1 MKIGIVCYPTFGG
14 SGVIATELGIA
25 LAKQGH
31 EVHFIT
37 YSRPKRLSALLPNV
51 YYHEVSFQN
60 YALFQYPPYETALT
74 SRLVDVAL
82 YHNLDLLHVHYA
94 IPHASA
100 AYFAQSI
107 LREKG
112 KDLPFVTTLH
122 GTDITLVGKAPS
134 YQSVVEFS
142 INSSNAVT
150 AVSES
155 LKQDTLDNFVIN
167 QSIEV
172 IPNFIDIHRFDTRK
186 NGHPRP
192 SYLPEGV
199 PVLIHASNFRKVKR
213 VEDVLDVFYLVR
225 QSLEAKLILIGDGPE
240 RVPMEVLSRQRG
252 LDKDII
258 FLGNQDR
265 VEDLLQWGDVF
276 LLPSEKESFGLAA
289 LEAMASGLPVFST
302 NVGGLTEVNVH
313 GETGYLVNV
322 GDTTMLAKHV
332 CEAIGNKKTLSQLK
346 TNAKA
351 RSQAFAK
358 ETIVPQY
365 QALYERLIGQA

>member
-37 YSRPKRLSALLPNV
+37 YSRPKRLNALLPNV

-107 LREKG
+107 LRDKG

-150 AVSES
+150 AVSDS
-155 LKQDTLDNFVIN
+155 LKQDTLNNFAIN
-167 QSIEV
+167 RSIEV
-172 IPNFIDIHRFDTRK
+172 IPNFIDTNRFDAK
-186 NGHPRP
+186 QNSHPRP

-199 PVLIHASNFRKVKR
+199 PVLVHASNFRKVKR

-225 QSLEAKLILIGDGPE
+225 QSLESKQILIGDGPE

-252 LDKDII
+252 LDKDIV

-302 NVGGLTEVNVH
+302 NVGGLPEVNVH

-322 GDTTMLAKHV
+322 GDTTTLAKHV
-332 CEAIGNKKTLSQLK
+332 CEAIGNKATLSELK
-346 TNAKA
+346 ANAKA
-351 RSQAFAK
+351 RSKAFAK
-358 ETIVPQY
+358 EAIVPQY
-365 QALYERLIGQA
+365 LALYQRLIG

>member
-25 LAKQGH
+25 LAMQGH

-37 YSRPKRLSALLPNV
+37 YSRPKRLNALLPNV

-155 LKQDTLDNFVIN
+155 LKQDTLDNFHIN
-167 QSIEV
+167 RSIEV
-172 IPNFIDIHRFDTRK
+172 IPNFIDVNRFDSAKKR
-186 NGHPRP
+186 HPRP
-192 SYLPEGV
+192 AYLPEGV
-199 PVLIHASNFRKVKR
+199 PVLVHASNFRKVKR

-225 QSLEAKLILIGDGPE
+225 QSNQAKLILIGDGPE
-240 RVPMEVLSRQRG
+240 RVPMEVLGRQRG

-302 NVGGLTEVNVH
+302 NAGGLSEVNVH
-313 GETGYLVNV
+313 NETGYLVDV
-322 GDTTMLAKHV
+322 GDTTRLAEHV
-332 CEAIGNKKTLSQLK
+332 CEVIGNKTILSQLK
-346 TNAKA
+346 IKAKA

-358 ETIVPQY
+358 EVIVPQY
-365 QALYERLIGQA
+365 LALYQRLIE

>member
-14 SGVIATELGIA
+14 SGVIATELGIE

-37 YSRPKRLSALLPNV
+37 YSRPKRLNALLPNI

-107 LREKG
+107 LRAKG
-112 KDLPFVTTLH
+112 KNLPFVTTLH

-142 INSSNAVT
+142 INSSNVVT

-155 LKQDTLDNFVIN
+155 LRNDTLANFELDR
-167 QSIEV
+167 SIEV
-172 IPNFIDIHRFDTRK
+172 IPNFIDTGRFDAQHK
-186 NGHPRP
+186 SHPRP
-192 SYLPEGV
+192 SYLPEGTQ
-199 PVLIHASNFRKVKR
+199 VLVHASNFRKVKR

-225 QSLEAKLILIGDGPE
+225 QDVPAKLVLIGDGPE
-240 RVPMEVLSRQRG
+240 RVPMELLSRQRG
-252 LDKDII
+252 LDKDIV

-265 VEDLLQWGDVF
+265 VEDVLQWGDVF

-302 NVGGLTEVNVH
+302 NVGGLPEVNIQ
-313 GETGYLVNV
+313 GETGYMVNV
-322 GDTTMLAKHV
+322 GDTSR
-332 CEAIGNKKTLSQLK
+332 LSQHVLDALK
-346 TNAKA
+346 DEESLNQLKKNARLHA
-351 RSQAFAK
+351 QNFSK
-358 ETIVPQY
+358 EEVIPRYIDVY
-365 QALYERLIGQA
+365 SSLIQ

>member
-25 LAKQGH
+25 LARQGH

-37 YSRPKRLSALLPNV
+37 YSRPKRLNALLPNV

-107 LREKG
+107 LRDKG

-155 LKQDTLDNFVIN
+155 LKQDTLDNFSIDR
-167 QSIEV
+167 SIEV
-172 IPNFIDIHRFDTRK
+172 IPNFIDVNRFNSEK
-186 NGHPRP
+186 NSHPRP
-192 SYLPEGV
+192 TYLPNDV
-199 PVLIHASNFRKVKR
+199 PVLVHASNFRKVKR

-225 QSLEAKLILIGDGPE
+225 QSLQAKLILIGDGPE

-252 LDKDII
+252 LDKDIT

-265 VEDLLQWGDVF
+265 VEDLLPWGDVF

-302 NVGGLTEVNVH
+302 NAGVLSEVNIH
-313 GETGYLVNV
+313 GETGYLVDV
-322 GDTTMLAKHV
+322 GDTTTLAKHI
-332 CEAIGNKKTLSQLK
+332 CAALSDKKKLDHLK
-346 TNAKA
+346 ANAKA
-351 RSQAFAK
+351 RSKEFAK
-358 ETIVPQY
+358 EAIVPQY
-365 QALYERLIGQA
+365 SALYERLIKQG

>member
-1 MKIGIVCYPTFGG
+1 
-14 SGVIATELGIA
+14 
-25 LAKQGH
+25 
-31 EVHFIT
+31 
-37 YSRPKRLSALLPNV
+37 
-51 YYHEVSFQN
+51 
-60 YALFQYPPYETALT
+60 
-74 SRLVDVAL
+74 
-82 YHNLDLLHVHYA
+82 
-94 IPHASA
+94 
-100 AYFAQSI
+100 
-107 LREKG
+107 
-112 KDLPFVTTLH
+112 
-122 GTDITLVGKAPS
+122 
-134 YQSVVEFS
+134 
-142 INSSNAVT
+142 VT

-167 QSIEV
+167 QPIEV
-172 IPNFIDIHRFDTRK
+172 IPNFIDINRFDSEK

-199 PVLIHASNFRKVKR
+199 PVLVHASNFRKVKR

-225 QSLEAKLILIGDGPE
+225 QSFQAKLILIGDGPE

-302 NVGGLTEVNVH
+302 NVGGLPEVNVH

-322 GDTTMLAKHV
+322 GDTTRLAKHV
-332 CEAIGNKKTLSQLK
+332 CEAIGNKTALSQLK
-346 TNAKA
+346 INAKA

-358 ETIVPQY
+358 EAIVPQY
-365 QALYERLIGQA
+365 LALYERLIG